1 MREELVKNMFN
12 KCRVAALL
20 GIEVTEVGGG
30 FARGKLSIR
39 KEHLNAFGDLH
50 GGITF
55 AFADHIGGACS
66 NTMSSRAVLLES
78 SIHYVRGIRGEKLI
92 GAEAILTYCGRKTG
106 RVDTKVFEEGG
117 EVIALIHQIF
127 YIKED
132 EHARTTSEDL

>member
-1 MREELVKNMFN
+1 MFN
-12 KCRVAALL
+12 ECSVATLL
-20 GIEVTEVGGG
+20 GIEVTEVGDG

-39 KEHLNAFGDLH
+39 KEHLNVFGDLH

-66 NTMSSRAVLLES
+66 NTMSNKAVLLES
-78 SIHYVRGIRGEKLI
+78 SIHYIRGTRGGKDI
-92 GAEAILTYCGRKTG
+92 SAEAVLTYCGKKTG
-106 RVDTKVFEEGG
+106 RVDTKVLEEGG